1 MKTAIIGRVAT
12 GVASSWIDMLA
23 GLSIIYCRK
32 IPPCFCANAGVAIDI
47 AISTAPTTTKARR
60 FSIMF
65 LFLPLI
71 IKDITGPLGI
81 SVTAPPGWV
90 FIFLPGGERVI
101 R

>member
-1 MKTAIIGRVAT
+1 
-12 GVASSWIDMLA
+12 
-23 GLSIIYCRK
+23 
-32 IPPCFCANAGVAIDI
+32 
-47 AISTAPTTTKARR
+47 
-60 FSIMF
+60 MF